1 MTDRRAIALMV
12 LAGALAAACASN
24 APDIEIQSM
33 VSTAESAA
41 DHRRIAAYYR
51 EQAAQSVASASAHRY
66 LAEQYGDRQNWGVAF
81 TERARQH
88 CDQLARSKDEAAA
101 QYEFLAVQHETLA
114 QKRSSMGSEQ
124 EENHEEP

>member
-1 MTDRRAIALMV
+1 MANKRAVVAVV
-12 LAGALAAACASN
+12 LAGALAAGCASKV
-24 APDIEIQSM
+24 PKVEIQSM

-66 LAEQYGDRQNWGVAF
+66 LAERYGDRQNWGVAF

-88 CDQLARSKDEAAA
+88 CDQLARGKDEAAV
-101 QYEFLAVQHETLA
+101 QYEFLAVQHELLA
-114 QKRSSMGSEQ
+114 QQRSSNEA
-124 EENHEEP
+124 P

>member
-1 MTDRRAIALMV
+1 MTHKRLVAVVV
-12 LAGALAAACASN
+12 LAGAVAAGCASN
-24 APDIEIQSM
+24 VPDIEIQSM

-66 LAEQYGDRQNWGVAF
+66 LAERYGDRQSWGVAF

-88 CDQLARSKDEAAA
+88 CDQIARRKDEAAV
-101 QYEFLAVQHETLA
+101 QYEFLAVQHELLA
-114 QKRSSMGSEQ
+114 QERSSDAA
-124 EENHEEP
+124 P